1 MADPA
6 LEMEEYYMV
15 LHHLKG
21 FKVDRQYPYS
31 FESTDNVKP
40 SEKVESIAVEDM
52 SHANLLRFTSLT
64 NSDVIIIPTIQRDYF
79 SIDSVEIK
87 VSPLD
92 GDLDPSKVELEFHDT
107 LQGDVALSSLPG
119 SGETIAEDS
128 VGAVTFVINDQSM
141 DPKSSVLA
149 GVQSLSIHLNQSITG
164 IELSDVV
171 FRSNSCVCTLED
183 LEKSIP
189 VGENYIIDSVEI
201 ETVPESLLKYKY
213 MAAAAMVWLS
223 KWEHE
228 GHVMSDGTSDSKN
241 YADRL
246 LGIVNRAINNYGYS
260 SEGDD
265 SEDGI
270 NEDLVGSSLI

>member
-1 MADPA
+1 MADPTR
-6 LEMEEYYMV
+6 MEEYYKI

-107 LQGDVALSSLPG
+107 LQGDVALLSLPG

-189 VGENYIIDSVEI
+189 DGENYIIDSVEI

-228 GHVMSDGTSDSKN
+228 GQVMSDGTSDSKN

-246 LGIVNRAINNYGYS
+246 LGIVNRPINNYRYS

-265 SEDGI
+265 SEGGI
-270 NEDLVGSSLI
+270 NEDLVGFSPI

>member
-1 MADPA
+1 MADPTR
-6 LEMEEYYMV
+6 MEEYYKI

-107 LQGDVALSSLPG
+107 LQGDVALLSLPG

-164 IELSDVV
+164 IELSMLYSGVTVV
-171 FRSNSCVCTLED
+171 FARLKTWRKAYLLVRITSL
-183 LEKSIP
+183 
-189 VGENYIIDSVEI
+189 
-201 ETVPESLLKYKY
+201 TVLRLKQSLNLCLNISTWQQLLWFGLVNGSMK
-213 MAAAAMVWLS
+213 AML
-223 KWEHE
+223 
-228 GHVMSDGTSDSKN
+228 
-241 YADRL
+241 
-246 LGIVNRAINNYGYS
+246 
-260 SEGDD
+260 
-265 SEDGI
+265 
-270 NEDLVGSSLI
+270 

>member
-31 FESTDNVKP
+31 FEATDDVKP

-64 NSDVIIIPTIQRDYF
+64 EDDVIIIPTIQRDYF

-107 LQGDVALSSLPG
+107 LKGDVALLSLPG

-149 GVQSLSIHLNQSITG
+149 GVQSLSIHLNQTITG

-228 GHVMSDGTSDSKN
+228 GQVMSDGTSDSKN

-265 SEDGI
+265 SEGGI

>member
-1 MADPA
+1 MADPTR
-6 LEMEEYYMV
+6 MEEYYKI

-31 FESTDNVKP
+31 FESTDDVKP

-52 SHANLLRFTSLT
+52 SHANLLRFTSL
-64 NSDVIIIPTIQRDYF
+64 SDGDVIIIPTIQRDYF

-107 LQGDVALSSLPG
+107 LKGDVALLSLLG

-149 GVQSLSIHLNQSITG
+149 GVQSLSIHLNQTITG

-228 GHVMSDGTSDSKN
+228 GQVMSDGTSDSKN

-265 SEDGI
+265 SEGGI

>member
-1 MADPA
+1 MADPTR
-6 LEMEEYYMV
+6 MEEYYKI

-31 FESTDNVKP
+31 FEATDDVKP

-52 SHANLLRFTSLT
+52 SHANLLRFTSL
-64 NSDVIIIPTIQRDYF
+64 SDGDVIIIPTIQRDYF

-107 LQGDVALSSLPG
+107 LKGDVALLSLLG

-149 GVQSLSIHLNQSITG
+149 GVQSLSIHLNQTITG

-228 GHVMSDGTSDSKN
+228 GQVMSDGTSDSKN

-265 SEDGI
+265 SEGGI

>member
-1 MADPA
+1 MADPTR
-6 LEMEEYYMV
+6 MEEYYKI

-64 NSDVIIIPTIQRDYF
+64 DGDVIIIPTIQRDYF

-107 LQGDVALSSLPG
+107 LQGDVALLSLPG

-149 GVQSLSIHLNQSITG
+149 GVQSLSIHLNQSIPG

-228 GHVMSDGTSDSKN
+228 GQVMSDGTSDSKN

-246 LGIVNRAINNYGYS
+246 LGIVNRLSIIM
-260 SEGDD
+260 
-265 SEDGI
+265 GI
-270 NEDLVGSSLI
+270 LLRVMIVRVVLMRIW

>member
-6 LEMEEYYMV
+6 RMEEFYKI

-31 FESTDNVKP
+31 FEATDDVKP
-40 SEKVESIAVEDM
+40 SEKVESITVEDM

-64 NSDVIIIPTIQRDYF
+64 EGDVIIIPTIQRDYF

-228 GHVMSDGTSDSKN
+228 GQVMSDGTSDSKN

-265 SEDGI
+265 SEGGI

>member
-31 FESTDNVKP
+31 FEATDDVKP

-52 SHANLLRFTSLT
+52 SHANLLRFTSL
-64 NSDVIIIPTIQRDYF
+64 SDGDVIIIPTIQRDYF

-107 LQGDVALSSLPG
+107 LKGDVALSSLSG

-265 SEDGI
+265 SEGGI
-270 NEDLVGSSLI
+270 NEGLIGSSLL

>member
-6 LEMEEYYMV
+6 LEMEEYYEV

-31 FESTDNVKP
+31 FEATDDVKP

-52 SHANLLRFTSLT
+52 SHANLLRFTSL
-64 NSDVIIIPTIQRDYF
+64 SDGDVIIIPTIQRDYF

-107 LQGDVALSSLPG
+107 LKGDVALLSLLG

-149 GVQSLSIHLNQSITG
+149 GVQSLSIHLNQTITG

-228 GHVMSDGTSDSKN
+228 GQVMSDGTSDSKN

-260 SEGDD
+260 SESDD
-265 SEDGI
+265 AEGGI
-270 NEDLVGSSLI
+270 NEGLIGSSLL

>member
-1 MADPA
+1 MADPTR
-6 LEMEEYYMV
+6 MEEYYKI
-15 LHHLKG
+15 LNHLKG

-31 FESTDNVKP
+31 FQTTDNVKP

-64 NSDVIIIPTIQRDYF
+64 EDDVIIIPTIQRDYF

-107 LQGDVALSSLPG
+107 LKGDVALSSLPG
-119 SGETIAEDS
+119 SGETIVEDS

-213 MAAAAMVWLS
+213 MAGAALLWLG

-228 GHVMSDGTSDSKN
+228 GRVMGDGTRDSKN

-246 LGIVNRAINNYGYS
+246 LSIVNRAINNYGYS

-265 SEDGI
+265 SEGGI

>member
-31 FESTDNVKP
+31 FEATDDVKP

-52 SHANLLRFTSLT
+52 SHANLLRFTSL
-64 NSDVIIIPTIQRDYF
+64 SDGDVIIIPTIQRDYF

-107 LQGDVALSSLPG
+107 LKGDVALLSLLG

-149 GVQSLSIHLNQSITG
+149 GVQSLSIHLNQTITG

-228 GHVMSDGTSDSKN
+228 GQVMSDGTSDSKN

-260 SEGDD
+260 SESDD
-265 SEDGI
+265 AEGGI
-270 NEDLVGSSLI
+270 NEGLIGSSLL